1 MGNKPALFS
10 NEINSEEIKEH
21 MNKVD
26 NQFNIDEFKSYS
38 RKMDKLNDIMSEL
51 KILSSDLDRSISTFT
66 INGDGKEFVEY
77 FNKQNKI
84 NSAENKEYIA
94 FMFNYIVK
102 EQKELVDEM
111 YSKLK
116 LDQIYEFDDLD
127 SSEIYELPEITEIDD
142 NK

>member
-51 KILSSDLDRSISTFT
+51 KRLSSDLDRSISTFT

-94 FMFNYIVK
+94 FMFNYVIQH
-102 EQKELVDEM
+102 QKELVDEM
-111 YSKLK
+111 YEKLE
-116 LDQIYEFDDLD
+116 LDQDKD
-127 SSEIYELPEITEIDD
+127 
-142 NK
+142 